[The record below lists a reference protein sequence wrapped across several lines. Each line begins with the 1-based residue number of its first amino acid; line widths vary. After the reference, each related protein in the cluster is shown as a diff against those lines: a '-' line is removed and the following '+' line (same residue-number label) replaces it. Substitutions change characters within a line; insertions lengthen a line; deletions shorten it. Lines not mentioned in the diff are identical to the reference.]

1 MTRPSRSRLV
11 MQLSA
16 LTAAICCA
24 SQSASAATDAEFAAL
39 QQRLNALE
47 AKLAQQ
53 PTIQISAAPASSLAA
68 ISMSP
73 NTTFSYKGY
82 VKVDALASRFSAG
95 ELASSSAGRDFYLPS
110 STPVGNGE
118 SSQVFDMHA
127 KQTRLNLGT
136 KTLLD
141 NGKTLSSQVE
151 LDFMVSLDGN
161 ERATNG
167 YEPEIRHAFIQYDQ
181 FILGQT
187 WSNFMDVKAL
197 PDTLDFIGSSEG
209 TVFVRQAQLRYTQGG
224 LSVALENPETTLST
238 VAVGTT
244 PVGSVVSGD
253 GRLPDLT
260 ARYVHDMGKQGHVS
274 AALLVR
280 ELRNDNNGLDDTE
293 IATGVNLSGQ
303 LNLNSTCN
311 LRGAIHYGQG
321 IGRYVGANLVNDAVL
336 DAKNQLHLIDV
347 TAGFVAFQHQWQPK
361 LRSSL
366 GVSMFKADIP
376 TDIIGTGLTEKSQSA
391 HANLIYNVTPSFEV
405 GAELLHGER
414 ELSSGL
420 DGKVDRLQF
429 AAKYSF

>member
-127 KQTRLNLGT
+127 KQTRINFGT
-136 KTLLD
+136 KTSLD

-187 WSNFMDVKAL
+187 WSNFMDVRAL
-197 PDTLDFIGSSEG
+197 PDTLDFIGPSEG

-238 VAVGTT
+238 TLAA
-244 PVGSVVSGD
+244 PNNSMVSGD

-260 ARYVHDMGKQGHVS
+260 ARYVHDMGKQGHLS
-274 AALLVR
+274 AALLLR
-280 ELRNDNNGLDDTE
+280 ELRNDANGQDDTD
-293 IATGVNLSGQ
+293 IAAGVNLSGR

-311 LRGAIHYGQG
+311 LRAAIHYGQG
-321 IGRYVGANLVNDAVL
+321 IGRYVGANLVNDAVV
-336 DAKNQLHLIDV
+336 DAQNKLHLIDV

-361 LRSSL
+361 LRSSV

-376 TDIIGTGLTEKSQSA
+376 TNIIGTGLTEKSQSA
-391 HANLIYNVTPSFEV
+391 HANLIYNVTPIFEV

-414 ELSSGL
+414 ELSSGV
-420 DGKVDRLQF
+420 DGKIDRLQF
-429 AAKYSF
+429 SAKYSF

>member
-1 MTRPSRSRLV
+1 MTRPAPSRLV

-24 SQSASAATDAEFAAL
+24 GHSAKAATDAEFAAL
-39 QQRLNALE
+39 QHRLSTLE

-53 PTIQISAAPASSLAA
+53 PALQISATPSAPA
-68 ISMSP
+68 INMSP
-73 NTTFSYKGY
+73 HTTFSYKGY

-110 STPVGNGE
+110 STPVGNGN
-118 SSQVFDMHA
+118 SSQVFDLHA
-127 KQTRLNLGT
+127 KQTRINFGT
-136 KTLLD
+136 KTALD

-181 FILGQT
+181 WILGQT

-197 PDTLDFIGSSEG
+197 PDTLDFIGPSEG
-209 TVFVRQAQLRYTQGG
+209 TVFVRQAQLRFTQGG

-238 VAVGTT
+238 TLAA
-244 PVGSVVSGD
+244 PNNNMVSGD
-253 GRLPDLT
+253 GRLPDVT
-260 ARYVHDMGKQGHVS
+260 ARYVHDLGKQGHLS
-274 AALLVR
+274 AALLLR
-280 ELRNDNNGLDDTE
+280 ELRHDNNGQDDTE
-293 IATGVNLSGQ
+293 IATGVNVSGR

-336 DAKNQLHLIDV
+336 DAQDQLHLIDV

-361 LRSSL
+361 LRSSV

-376 TDIIGTGLTEKSQSA
+376 TNIIGTGLTEKSQSA